1 MNTTLTK
8 HARDRMQQRG
18 IPQLVVDCL
27 VRFGRCE
34 PCSDGASKY
43 YLDKKSRHELNVYA
57 GRFADQLSELL
68 DVFVVVGSD
77 SSVITAAHREKRIRK
92 R

>member
-1 MNTTLTK
+1 MNLTLTK

-27 VRFGRCE
+27 IRFGRCE
-34 PCSDGASKY
+34 PCGGGAAKY
-43 YLDKKSRHELNVYA
+43 YLDKRSRSELRAYA
-57 GRFADQLSELL
+57 GRFSNHLAEFL
-68 DVFVVVGSD
+68 DVYVVVGPD
-77 SSVITAAHREKRIRK
+77 SSVITTAPREKPIRK